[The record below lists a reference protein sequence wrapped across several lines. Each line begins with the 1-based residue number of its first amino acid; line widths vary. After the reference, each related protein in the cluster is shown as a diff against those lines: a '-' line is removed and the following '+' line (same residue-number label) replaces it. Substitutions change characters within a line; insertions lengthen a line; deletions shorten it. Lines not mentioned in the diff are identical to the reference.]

1 MTLSIE
7 ERPNGVRF
15 AVRAQPRA
23 SRSEVA
29 GIHNGALRIR
39 IAAPPVDDQANT
51 ELIRFLARA
60 LGVAKSAVRIA
71 AGRSGRSKT
80 VEVDGV
86 TAGAVRALLDAPD

>member
-7 ERPNGVRF
+7 ERTNGVRF

-71 AGRSGRSKT
+71 AGRSGRSKS

>member
-1 MTLSIE
+1 
-7 ERPNGVRF
+7 VRF